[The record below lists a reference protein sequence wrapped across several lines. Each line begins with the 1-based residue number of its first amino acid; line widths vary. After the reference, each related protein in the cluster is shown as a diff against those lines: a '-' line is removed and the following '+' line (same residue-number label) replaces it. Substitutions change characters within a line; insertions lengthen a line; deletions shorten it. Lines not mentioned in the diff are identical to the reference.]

1 MFSFNTGVS
10 GLEQFQKQMDVI
22 GNNIVNVNT
31 PGYCSARVEFADAF
45 SSTLRDAATSTSGT
59 SLPSM
64 QVGTGVSASGISTN
78 FTLHGSVEDTGV
90 KTDLAINGEG
100 FFLVRDTVTNTVY
113 ATRAGGFKVDSSGY
127 LITSNNLRV
136 QGYSDS
142 ALSVQGDI
150 KIDNT
155 KDGTTPLAF
164 SDPPNNTVAATQ
176 KDFTISSDGRITVTL
191 NGTGT
196 ASYVRGQVLLQRF
209 INPQALTKEGSNLY
223 SGLTEA
229 GPLGGATPVP
239 QAPDT
244 NGLGPIKSGA
254 IESSNVDLTREM
266 TSMITAQRAFQ
277 ASSKVITTSDEVMQ
291 EVVNLKR

>member
-45 SSTLRDAATSTSGT
+45 SNTLRDASSSTSG
-59 SLPSM
+59 PAVAGM
-64 QVGTGVSASGISTN
+64 QVGTGVSANGISTN
-78 FTLHGSVEDTGV
+78 FTLHGNLEETGN
-90 KTDLAINGEG
+90 KNDLAINGEG
-100 FFLVRDTVTNTVY
+100 FFLVRDTTTNTVY
-113 ATRAGGFKVDSSGY
+113 ATRAGGFHRDSDGY
-127 LITSNNLRV
+127 LVTSNNLRV
-136 QGYSDS
+136 QGYSDN

-155 KDGTTPLAF
+155 KDGSTPLGF
-164 SDPPNNTVAATQ
+164 TDPPNNTVAATL
-176 KDFTISSDGRITVTL
+176 DTYTIGSDGTINVTL
-191 NGTGT
+191 NGISGT
-196 ASYVRGQVLLQRF
+196 TFPRGQILLQRF
-209 INPQALTKEGSNLY
+209 TNPQALTKEGSNLY
-223 SGLTEA
+223 SGFAAA
-229 GPLGGATPVP
+229 GPLGGSTPQA

-244 NGLGPIKSGA
+244 GGLGSIKSGSL
-254 IESSNVDLTREM
+254 ESSNVDLTREM

-291 EVVNLKR
+291 DVVNLKR